1 MDFSNDFGEND
12 FGRGRFAMDTG
23 VHARFYTV
31 AVKDEA
37 ASAEAG
43 RPRYNDADF
52 LEIIAAGNAQNIIR
66 REATE
71 EDKMRFARQYA
82 IFNRDK
88 TTTGDQLIG
97 TPLVEVPWLTKSQVS
112 EMAYMHIQTLEQL
125 ANVDDNTCGR
135 YAGMYDLKRKA
146 TAALEASNKAAP
158 MTEMALQME
167 QMKAQLEDL
176 LAQNKALK
184 EAPAKAAK

>member
-1 MDFSNDFGEND
+1 MDLANEFGEND

-31 AVKDEA
+31 AVKDES
-37 ASAEAG
+37 ASAEHG
-43 RPRYNDADF
+43 RAIYKDVDF
-52 LEIIAAGNAQNIIR
+52 LEIIAAGNANNIVR
-66 REATE
+66 RKASE
-71 EDKMRFARQYA
+71 EDTQRFSRQYA

-88 TTTGDQLIG
+88 ASTGEQLIG
-97 TPLVEVPWLTKSQVS
+97 TPLVEVPWLIKSQVS
-112 EMAYMHIQTLEQL
+112 ELAYMHIQTLEQL

-135 YAGMYDLKRKA
+135 YAGLYDMKRKA
-146 TAALEASNKAAP
+146 VAALEASTKAAP

-176 LAQNKALK
+176 LAQNKELK
-184 EAPAKAAK
+184 SAKAAK